1 MCKPFLGCLIA
12 AAILLAVPTN
22 LSGQTVP
29 DSHDLGSW
37 VSVHVNKSWGKPY
50 MAFRAEHRSNQS
62 LSNTECWFL
71 LASGGYRL
79 TDWLSSDAS
88 YELWNIAGAQHHRLV
103 LTASEALR
111 QGNLSVTL
119 REKYEYTFAPGGG
132 TYSNLR
138 VRLRAQYAIPDSA
151 FRPYMMAEVF
161 TWGAWKR
168 SLYYAGTD
176 IVLGRNVALDL
187 FYLYHLQQ
195 GGPYVHTL
203 GVGLVLNL

>member
-1 MCKPFLGCLIA
+1 MCKPFLGCLLA
-12 AAILLAVPTN
+12 AAILLAASTV

-37 VSVHVNKSWGKPY
+37 VSVHMNKSWGKPY
-50 MAFRAEHRSNQS
+50 MALRAEHRSNQR

-79 TDWLSSDAS
+79 TPWLSSDLG
-88 YELWNIAGAQHHRLV
+88 YEFWNIGGAQHHRFV
-103 LTASEALR
+103 LTASETLR
-111 QGNLSVTL
+111 QGPLSVTL
-119 REKYEYTFAPGGG
+119 REKLEYTLAPGGG
-132 TYSNLR
+132 TYQNLR
-138 VRLRAQYAIPDSA
+138 TRLRAQYAIPDSA

-168 SLYYAGTD
+168 SLYYVGTD
-176 IVLGRNVALDL
+176 IVIGEHSSLDL

-195 GGPYVHTL
+195 GGPYVHTI
-203 GVGLVLNL
+203 GVGYVINL